1 MGNSSRE
8 FQVFVKPVG
17 SSCNLRCSYCYYLE
31 KKDLYP
37 YTKSFRM
44 SDEILE
50 NYIIQ
55 HIEATTDKVIFF
67 SWHGGEPILAGLDF
81 YKKAVRLQKKYLPAG
96 KSIQNGI
103 QTNGTLLSI
112 ELCRFFAD
120 ENFIVGIS
128 MDGPEEFHNKH
139 RRMADKKTS
148 FNQVLDGYRRLQKHG
163 IITEILCVL
172 NSNNSQF
179 PLVIYDYFKL
189 LGSEYITF
197 LPLVDRQKKS
207 ATGVSH
213 DSVSPEDFGRFL
225 CVVFD
230 EWVQKDIGRIKIQLF
245 EEAARTAFNQEHTL
259 CIFKVRC
266 GGVPVIE
273 HNGDFYSCDH
283 YVDKEHFLGNIS
295 ERRLSDFLDSPEQKA
310 FGEKKSETL
319 PVQCIEC
326 SVREM
331 CNGECPKNRFINTQ
345 DGESGLNYLCSGYK
359 LFFNHCLPF
368 IEAIRETRLKT
379 GGGVSF

>member
-103 QTNGTLLSI
+103 QTNGTLLSN

-128 MDGPEEFHNKH
+128 MDGPEEYHNRH
-139 RRMADKKTS
+139 RRSADNKAS
-148 FNQVLDGYRRLQKHG
+148 FEQVLDGYRRLQKYG

-179 PLVIYDYFKL
+179 PRVVYDYFKL
-189 LGSEYITF
+189 LGAEYITF
-197 LPLVDRQKKS
+197 LPLVVRQKES

-295 ERRLSDFLDSPEQKA
+295 ERRLSDFLDSSEQKS
-310 FGEKKSETL
+310 FGEVKSETL
-319 PVQCIEC
+319 PAYCIEC

-331 CNGECPKNRFINTQ
+331 CNGECPKNRFINTP
-345 DGESGLNYLCSGYK
+345 DGKSGLNYLCSGYK
-359 LFFNHCLPF
+359 LFFNHCQPF
-368 IEAIRETRLKT
+368 IEAIRMTW
-379 GGGVSF
+379 VNQHQV